1 MLCGFFF
8 ANCSTCCKNILVW
21 FLKVL
26 VSYGC
31 MAAGVLT
38 SAVPPFQ
45 GSPRTWQM
53 LLRVPSAALHGEAAA
68 RQCTAALLL
77 QLAEKFSKSPNSSE
91 IAEWTLVVAWW
102 RLSTKLV
109 SWKAVILLWPAKK
122 LLGAKTEIG
131 NAALKISYFYVRVWV
146 GLEAAQTFLILW
158 KWKVTNWWQ
167 YLGCSRCEWHTWSCH
182 KVTLKYSS
190 EYGMSEDA
198 QDWDMSQTEVDL
210 MGWHF

>member
-8 ANCSTCCKNILVW
+8 ANCSTCLKNILIW

-45 GSPRTWQM
+45 GSHRTWQM

-77 QLAEKFSKSPNSSE
+77 QLAEKFSKSPDSSE

-109 SWKAVILLWPAKK
+109 SWKAVTLVWPTKK

-131 NAALKISYFYVRVWV
+131 YFQGSIPYFYVRIWV
-146 GLEAAQTFLILW
+146 RLEEAQMLLIWHLW
-158 KWKVTNWWQ
+158 KWKVTNWWVV
-167 YLGCSRCEWHTWSCH
+167 LTVNELVAVI
-182 KVTLKYSS
+182 K
-190 EYGMSEDA
+190 
-198 QDWDMSQTEVDL
+198 
-210 MGWHF
+210 